1 METAGS
7 LFYPRR
13 PPNNSPT
20 APRPPNNTPK
30 ARGNHFGSFREK
42 SGKSAKS
49 RPNPTQIPEY
59 FDPFLTRWLDLV
71 PVRRSAS
78 KFPAQGAGQNSIWS
92 HMEPNQYQNHVLGKC
107 GFRQEAMPCRPS
119 WILPDKKPM
128 CSGVGCLRR
137 FFSRKNASPRFWT
150 CQPGQIFNDF

>member
-1 METAGS
+1 M
-7 LFYPRR
+7 
-13 PPNNSPT
+13 
-20 APRPPNNTPK
+20 
-30 ARGNHFGSFREK
+30 
-42 SGKSAKS
+42 
-49 RPNPTQIPEY
+49 
-59 FDPFLTRWLDLV
+59 

-137 FFSRKNASPRFWT
+137 FFPGKMQPPDFGHANQAKCSTLFGHFFTKNDQT
-150 CQPGQIFNDF
+150 CSGAAFFAVISDETCPGSVEYLGSHQIFKNQILLRAVIQGWGKGV